1 MDDFNQQLSLVVLNS
16 EQLDGCLRVQHS
28 FDEAGGTI
36 GASEQDDWRLRDRLG
51 SVLPTHAR
59 IELHEGCFCLC
70 DLSGQTYINGATSPI
85 GRSKKV
91 HLEQGDELVIGPFRL
106 RAYLGDIS
114 SEQPLSRL
122 SGAHP
127 AEQLNEWL
135 AAHPTHQEIKL
146 PRHLVVD
153 PLFVLQQERSASKP
167 QDVSCLL
174 VEQSKPPETELR
186 SIPHFPADE
195 KIMNQEF
202 MDMPTIENHPHY
214 PQLQD
219 DVDHVA
225 LAPLM
230 RGLGCS
236 LQLKD
241 TRQVHDMLEDM
252 GKTMRAMLEGLLQ
265 LQNDHS
271 ALADKHLRP
280 IEDNPL
286 RLGLDYDETLAVMF
300 AEQKSPVHLSAPAA
314 VAETL
319 RNVHIHHLANQQAIG
334 MALESILQSFSPDA
348 LLGRFEH
355 YRRTGT
361 PGVADEGWAWNM
373 YQHYYREL
381 TSVRQK
387 GFDKLFHQ
395 VYAQAYDQAVRQQ
408 QGLM

>member
-16 EQLDGCLRVQHS
+16 EQLDGSLRGQHR
-28 FDEAGGTI
+28 FGEAGGSI
-36 GASEQDDWRLRDRLG
+36 GASDQDDWRLRDRLG
-51 SVLPTHAR
+51 AVMPTHAR
-59 IELHEGCFCLC
+59 IELREGRFCLC
-70 DLSGQTYINGATSPI
+70 DMSGQTYINGATSPI

-91 HLEQGDELVIGPFRL
+91 HLEQGDELVMGPFRL

-114 SEQPLSRL
+114 SAQPLNPL
-122 SGAHP
+122 AGTHP
-127 AEQLNEWL
+127 TEQFNEWL
-135 AAHPTHQEIKL
+135 AGHQTPQEIKL

-153 PLFVLQQERSASKP
+153 PLFVLQQERSALRP
-167 QDVSCLL
+167 QNSARVL
-174 VEQSKPPETELR
+174 VESMQPDMETR
-186 SIPHFPADE
+186 AIPHFSANE

-202 MDMPTIENHPHY
+202 LDMPTIENHPDY
-214 PQLQD
+214 LQPQD
-219 DVDHVA
+219 GVDHVA

-230 RGLGCS
+230 RGLGHA
-236 LQLKD
+236 LQLQD
-241 TRQVHDMLEDM
+241 TRQAHDMLEEM
-252 GKTMRAMLEGLLQ
+252 GKTMRAVLEGLLQ
-265 LQNDHS
+265 LQHDQS

-314 VAETL
+314 VAESL
-319 RNVHIHHLANQQAIG
+319 RNVRIHHMANQQAIG
-334 MALESILQSFSPDA
+334 AALESILQAFSPDA

-355 YRRTGT
+355 YRRTGA

-381 TSVRQK
+381 TSVRQQ